1 MGVDTSRND
10 LRSRLL
16 ALSRGF
22 MQSRIFLT
30 ALELGL
36 FERLAGQRRTSSDM
50 AKLLNTDER
59 ATDLLL
65 NAMAAMGLLE
75 KEDAYFVNVN
85 GVRELLSPGGFSQEG
100 GGFLHAISL
109 WDAWSRLTEIVQT
122 GVPFDRKW
130 SRELE
135 EDYALAMREYAHG
148 PAEALA
154 RLVDCSHV
162 STMLDLGGGAGT
174 YAVAF
179 ARRYPHL
186 KVVLFEKSEQ
196 ALQIAARDV
205 EWHHLHDQV
214 SLRRGDFFADDLG
227 DGYDVGVLSYILCL
241 FREDENLALLS
252 RVKAA
257 LADGGRVVIRDS
269 MVDDSMVRPL
279 SAAVFSVH
287 MLVTS
292 RQGRSYPSTEI
303 KHWLRSVGFQDV
315 HSVPQNPPDVVI
327 GRK

>member
-1 MGVDTSRND
+1 MPRPGRGSRTTCGLLARIHHARPRGRRWYLRGR
-10 LRSRLL
+10 LRS
-16 ALSRGF
+16 ALS
-22 MQSRIFLT
+22 
-30 ALELGL
+30 A
-36 FERLAGQRRTSSDM
+36 
-50 AKLLNTDER
+50 
-59 ATDLLL
+59 
-65 NAMAAMGLLE
+65 
-75 KEDAYFVNVN
+75 
-85 GVRELLSPGGFSQEG
+85 
-100 GGFLHAISL
+100 
-109 WDAWSRLTEIVQT
+109 
-122 GVPFDRKW
+122 
-130 SRELE
+130 
-135 EDYALAMREYAHG
+135 
-148 PAEALA
+148 
-154 RLVDCSHV
+154 
-162 STMLDLGGGAGT
+162 
-174 YAVAF
+174 
-179 ARRYPHL
+179 L

-227 DGYDVGVLSYILCL
+227 DGYDVASSLTFSACSAKTRISP
-241 FREDENLALLS
+241 LLS

-315 HSVPQNPPDVVI
+315 HSVPQNPPTWS
-327 GRK
+327 